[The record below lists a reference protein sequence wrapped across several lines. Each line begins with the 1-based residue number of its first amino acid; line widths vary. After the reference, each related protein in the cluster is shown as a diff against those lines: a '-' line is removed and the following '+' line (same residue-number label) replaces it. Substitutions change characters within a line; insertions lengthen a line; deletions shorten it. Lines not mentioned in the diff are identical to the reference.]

1 MNITSFH
8 DTIKA
13 YKDEL
18 HLIDYHYRKFIYHYK
33 LNSNNKVLDPLYE
46 QINRLYS
53 NEWLMSVG
61 DKWQHLIDGMDEW
74 TMRSMDSQQSF
85 FKSHVK
91 KYTAKPQRLFII
103 ISDAL
108 RYENGYQLYQEIQGE
123 NRFEAELDYI
133 VTGLPSY
140 TQLGMASLLPH
151 TQLNIVPKD
160 CTVTA
165 DGMSTVGIQGRS
177 KVLEKNS
184 GVRATAIKATDF
196 MKMNSST
203 EGRAFVKQY
212 DLIYIY
218 HDRIDKT
225 GDDTTSEDKVF
236 DAVEDEVRYIIQDGW
251 EVQKLRNE
259 MFSNDYG
266 FIVDYLAE
274 VLKTLRKEDHM
285 HDYKKYFD
293 LSDTITTR
301 DKDAISKTFSGLVK

>member
-1 MNITSFH
+1 MW
-8 DTIKA
+8 
-13 YKDEL
+13 
-18 HLIDYHYRKFIYHYK
+18 
-33 LNSNNKVLDPLYE
+33 V
-46 QINRLYS
+46 
-53 NEWLMSVG
+53 
-61 DKWQHLIDGMDEW
+61 
-74 TMRSMDSQQSF
+74 
-85 FKSHVK
+85 
-91 KYTAKPQRLFII
+91 
-103 ISDAL
+103 
-108 RYENGYQLYQEIQGE
+108 
-123 NRFEAELDYI
+123 
-133 VTGLPSY
+133 
-140 TQLGMASLLPH
+140 
-151 TQLNIVPKD
+151 NIVPKD

-274 VLKTLRKEDHM
+274 VLKTLRKEDHT

-301 DKDAISKTFSGLVK
+301 DKDAIS